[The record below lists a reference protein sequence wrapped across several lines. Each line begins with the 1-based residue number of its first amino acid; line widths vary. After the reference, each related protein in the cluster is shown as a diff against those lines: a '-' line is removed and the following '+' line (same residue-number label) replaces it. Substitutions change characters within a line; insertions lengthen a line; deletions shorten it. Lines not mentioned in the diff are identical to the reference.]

1 MPVDKEEL
9 TTSFAPPERLTL
21 DQVRIQRDKILR
33 FPFIKMVV
41 DMSPSLLMILN
52 LERQIVFVNKALLG
66 FLGVTDIERILSL
79 RPGEALHCAH
89 AGAERAGCGTT
100 QFCEMCGIV
109 NAILE
114 SQKGL
119 EAVNEC
125 QVLQQNG
132 DALDLEVWAAP
143 FELEEDTFTFF
154 YILDKSGEK
163 RRRSLERIFFHD
175 VMNTIGGL
183 YGYADLL
190 VESVPHDDQA
200 SAFAKSIFSMTESV
214 IEDVQAQKD
223 LTAAENNELVCKLVE
238 IDSRNIINEVATW
251 YRGHEV
257 AKRKEISVSSDS
269 NSTMLKSDRTLLK
282 RVIGNMT
289 KNALEA
295 SKPGEKVVL
304 SCVDM
309 DDSVLFTVSNP
320 AFMPREAQ
328 LQVFK
333 RSFSTKGAGR
343 GLGTY
348 SIKLLTERYLK
359 GEVSFATSEKEG
371 TTFMISIPKGM

>member
-1 MPVDKEEL
+1 VDNKEL
-9 TTSFAPPERLTL
+9 TTSFAPPERLTI
-21 DQVRIQRDKILR
+21 DQVRAQRDKILR
-33 FPFIKMVV
+33 FPFIRMVV

-52 LERQIVFVNKALLG
+52 LQRQIVFVNKALLE
-66 FLGVTDIERILSL
+66 FLGLTDSEPILSL
-79 RPGEALHCAH
+79 RHGEALHCVH
-89 AGAERAGCGTT
+89 ARENSAGCGTT
-100 QFCEMCGIV
+100 QFCEMCGGV
-109 NAILE
+109 NTVIE
-114 SQKGL
+114 SQNGV
-119 EAVNEC
+119 EAANEC
-125 QVLQQNG
+125 QILQQNG
-132 DALDLEVWAAP
+132 DALDLGVWAAP
-143 FELEEDTFTFF
+143 FELEGGTFTFF
-154 YILDKSGEK
+154 SILDKSGEK

-190 VESVPHDDQA
+190 VEALPSDDQT
-200 SAFAKSIFSMTESV
+200 STFAKSIFSMTESI
-214 IEDVQAQKD
+214 IEDIQAQKD
-223 LTAAENNELVCKLVE
+223 LTAAENNELIIRSVE
-238 IDSRNIINEVATW
+238 IDSLTILNDVAVW
-251 YRGHEV
+251 YRVHEV
-257 AKRKEISVSSDS
+257 AKHKEIVIFPDS
-269 NSTMLKSDRTLLK
+269 NSTKLKSDRTLLK

-333 RSFSTKGAGR
+333 RSFSTKGSGR

-359 GEVSFATSEKEG
+359 GEVSFATSDREG